1 MLMSAPESIHTET
14 VVRYVDSRDEI
25 AVLRF
30 QLAEAKAEIAQLK
43 KDTADAK
50 EWRDQAA
57 WAAEILAPDLF
68 GQLKYKLRK
77 DEMELTRDVATTK
90 AIYSDWLPRTILH
103 RCELEDGSECAV
115 RFHLSETVEY
125 TAELIARAI

>member
-1 MLMSAPESIHTET
+1 MLTATPESIHTET
-14 VVRYVDSRDEI
+14 IVRYVDSRDEI

-30 QLAEAKAEIAQLK
+30 QLAEAKAEIARLQ

-50 EWRDQAA
+50 EWRSQAE

-77 DEMELTRDVATTK
+77 DEMELTRDVATTQS
-90 AIYSDWLPRTILH
+90 IYSDWLPRTILH